1 MRPAALAIAALGSAL
16 MIAGCGGADTPP
28 PPPVTVAIAS
38 PSDEAVVHDRQVE
51 VNGTVRPPT
60 ATVTVGGRKASVSG
74 GTFRATVTLAP
85 GTNVVDVLASAGRA
99 RPALTA
105 IRIRR
110 EVSVPV
116 PELIGLVADDAVQ
129 VLRGVGLKA
138 DVQDADGFL
147 GRLLPGEP
155 QVCATRPRADAEVDP
170 GTTVHILAAR
180 RC

>member
-1 MRPAALAIAALGSAL
+1 MRPAPLLIAALASAL
-16 MIAGCGGADTPP
+16 VAACGGGVDAPA
-28 PPPVTVAIAS
+28 PPPVQVAIAS
-38 PSDEAVVHDRQVE
+38 PSDEAVVNDRQVE
-51 VNGTVRPPT
+51 VNGTVRPST
-60 ATVTVGGRKASVSG
+60 ATVIVGGRKASVAA

-110 EVSVPV
+110 ELSVRV
-116 PELIGLVADDAVQ
+116 PDLIGLPADDAEQ

-147 GRLLPGEP
+147 GRLLPGKPE
-155 QVCATRPRADAEVDP
+155 VCETRPRADQKVDP

>member
-1 MRPAALAIAALGSAL
+1 MRPAPLAIAALGSAL
-16 MIAGCGGADTPP
+16 VAACGGADAPA
-28 PPPVTVAIAS
+28 PPPVRMTIAS

-51 VNGTVRPPT
+51 VNGTVRPST
-60 ATVTVGGRKASVSG
+60 ATVTVGGREASVAR

-110 EVSVPV
+110 EVSVAV
-116 PELIGLVADDAVQ
+116 PDIVGLPADDAVK

-138 DVQDADGFL
+138 DVQNADGFL

-155 QVCATRPRADAEVDP
+155 EVCATRPRPDAEVDP

>member
-1 MRPAALAIAALGSAL
+1 MRPAPLAIAASGAL
-16 MIAGCGGADTPP
+16 MIGACGGADAPA
-28 PPPVTVAIAS
+28 PPPVRVAIVA
-38 PSDEAVVHDRQVE
+38 PGDGDVVHDREVE
-51 VNGTVRPPT
+51 VQGTVRPST
-60 ATVTVGGRKASVSG
+60 ATVTVGGRKAAVSG
-74 GTFRATVTLAP
+74 GTFAATVSLAP
-85 GTNVVDVLASAGRA
+85 GTNVVDVMASAGRA

-116 PELIGLVADDAVQ
+116 PELIGLPADDAVQ

-147 GRLLPGEP
+147 GRLLPGDP

>member
-1 MRPAALAIAALGSAL
+1 MRRAPLGIAVLGSAL
-16 MIAGCGGADTPP
+16 VAACGGADAPA
-28 PPPVTVAIAS
+28 PPPVRVSIAS
-38 PSDEAVVHDRQVE
+38 PSDEAVVHGREVE
-51 VNGTVRPPT
+51 VSGTVRPSA
-60 ATVTVGGRKASVSG
+60 ATVSVGGRKASIAG

-110 EVSVPV
+110 EVSVAV
-116 PELIGLVADDAVQ
+116 PDLIGLPADDAVR

-147 GRLLPGEP
+147 GRLLPGDPE
-155 QVCATRPRADAEVDP
+155 VCATRPRADAEVDP
-170 GTTVHILAAR
+170 GTTIHILAAR